1 MLEKTWVRSPGRS
14 RMTLMETVRS
24 LPPPRPLS
32 FLRQGSLNVERT
44 PGLILRT
51 VRTSDFDVC
60 LQVT

>member
-1 MLEKTWVRSPGRS
+1 
-14 RMTLMETVRS
+14 MTLMETVRT
-24 LPPPRPLS
+24 LPLQPLS

-44 PGLILRT
+44 PGLIMRT

>member
-1 MLEKTWVRSPGRS
+1 MLEKTWVWSSGRS
-14 RMTLMETVRS
+14 RMTLMETVKS
-24 LPPPRPLS
+24 LPPRPLS

>member
-14 RMTLMETVRS
+14 RMTLMETVRT
-24 LPPPRPLS
+24 LPLQPLS

-44 PGLILRT
+44 PGLIMRT